1 MNSNIAAFLS
11 IRGVG
16 FSANI
21 SERDNGHE
29 CCGVVRERVGIEMVF
44 MYCLL
49 MDKVFL
55 SFVFRYFADTMS
67 NSKRMLLVQFYQKED
82 KPGKK
87 SNGSQTN

>member
-49 MDKVFL
+49 MDNVF
-55 SFVFRYFADTMS
+55 FIFCIPIFCGYDV
-67 NSKRMLLVQFYQKED
+67 
-82 KPGKK
+82 
-87 SNGSQTN
+87 